1 MWSFLRD
8 HLLYIVRRSSDL
20 SDWGTILQEA
30 LTNLLNEEIIF
41 TVKLLT
47 GGDAL
52 HVYKVSLQVSA
63 K

>member
-8 HLLYIVRRSSDL
+8 HSLYIARRSNDL
-20 SDWGTILQEA
+20 SDWGNTLKEG

-52 HVYKVSLQVSA
+52 HIYKVSLQVSA

>member
-8 HLLYIVRRSSDL
+8 HLLYVARSSCDL
-20 SDWGTILQEA
+20 SDWGTTLQEGLA
-30 LTNLLNEEIIF
+30 NLLNEEIIF

-52 HVYKVSLQVSA
+52 HIYKVSLQVSA

>member
-1 MWSFLRD
+1 MWLFLRD
-8 HLLYIVRRSSDL
+8 HLLYVARRSSDL
-20 SDWGTILQEA
+20 SGWGTTLQEA